1 MCRLIA
7 SLLTVVFFL
16 LSCTENPKFPDALE
30 AGWKGEKVCE
40 VIHEDDDIR
49 VLKCTFP
56 PQIGHELHYH
66 QPHFGYTLVGG
77 TFQITDESGTRTVDV
92 TTGSNFRNTE
102 IISHEVLN
110 VGATTAVFL
119 ITELK

>member
-1 MCRLIA
+1 MVR
-7 SLLTVVFFL
+7 LLTAL
-16 LSCTENPKFPDALE
+16 LCITVLIGCTQNQKLPDPLE

-40 VIHEDDDIR
+40 MIHEDDDIR

-77 TFQITDESGTRTVDV
+77 TFQITDESGTRTLEVK
-92 TTGSNFRNTE
+92 TGSNFRNTE

-110 VGATTAVFL
+110 VGTTTAVFL
-119 ITELK
+119 ITEIK

>member
-1 MCRLIA
+1 MIR
-7 SLLTVVFFL
+7 LLTFVLCISVL
-16 LSCTENPKFPDALE
+16 LSCTQNQKLPDPLE
-30 AGWKGEKVCE
+30 AGWNGEKVCE
-40 VIHEDDDIR
+40 VIHEDDEIR

-77 TFQITDESGTRTVDV
+77 TFQITDESGTRTLEVK
-92 TTGSNFRNTE
+92 TGSNYRNTA

-110 VGATTAVFL
+110 VGTTTAVFL
-119 ITELK
+119 ITEIK